1 MGAWRRKEKE
11 GKQGEGTRR
20 LRNICFRVLRA
31 ARDAF
36 FFAPTASAGRA
47 HRPSGQ
53 ARDTLIPQGRPCDA
67 QCTRPR
73 CGERLEYLATEQV
86 HLYRA
91 STNGRPVQ
99 QSYTLT
105 GSASIGPPTGKHQ
118 GKGPEPTTRTPPPPT
133 TAGKARARHQGNTAP
148 SDAEKRQKEEG
159 TQRGRRGDTPPTDPS
174 QGGRGTTQPR
184 RERGHDTQLPHP
196 HRAAKP
202 SPEWRGQAPK
212 RTTNT
217 PHTRPRMHTTH
228 TPTTA
233 TDTSPIKHTPHTK
246 AQAPPTPQTQ
256 HTQTQ
261 KTKTQQP
268 PPGELQGR
276 QKHR

>member
-1 MGAWRRKEKE
+1 M
-11 GKQGEGTRR
+11 
-20 LRNICFRVLRA
+20 
-31 ARDAF
+31 
-36 FFAPTASAGRA
+36 ASAWGGDQWALPRALSTARTAVRAQRGAADRA

-53 ARDTLIPQGRPCDA
+53 ARDTPIPQALPCDP

-91 STNGRPVQ
+91 GTNGRPLQ

-105 GSASIGPPTGKHQ
+105 GSASIGPPEGETPGE
-118 GKGPEPTTRTPPPPT
+118 GTRADDKDPPPPT
-133 TAGKARARHQGNTAP
+133 TAGKARARHQRNTAS
-148 SDAEKRQKEEG
+148 SDAEKRQREKG
-159 TQRGRRGDTPPTDPS
+159 TQGGRRGDTPPTDPS

-184 RERGHDTQLPHP
+184 RERGHDTQPPHP

-202 SPEWRGQAPK
+202 SPERRGQAPK

-217 PHTRPRMHTTH
+217 PHTRPRMNTPHTT
-228 TPTTA
+228 TTA
-233 TDTSPIKHTPHTK
+233 TDTSPTNAHHTSKRKHRPHHKRNTRK
-246 AQAPPTPQTQ
+246 PKEQEPSN
-256 HTQTQ
+256 
-261 KTKTQQP
+261 P